1 MAKAMLSVG
10 VNVFL
15 FDYRGYGRSQGH
27 PDEQGTYLDAEAAYR
42 WLQQRG
48 FAAENII
55 LFGESLGG
63 GVVADLANR
72 LACGGVVLQSTFT
85 SISDV
90 GAELF
95 PWLPVRWLA
104 HIKYDTL
111 SKLPHIKVPV
121 LVMHSPADRLIRF
134 AHSQKNFNAA
144 NEPKLFCELE
154 GDHND
159 PLTNRS
165 RFIADIQRFLNLIA
179 ETRKDPLHV
188 RK

>member
-63 GVVADLANR
+63 GVVADLASR
-72 LACGGVVLQSTFT
+72 LVCGGVVLQSTFT
-85 SISDV
+85 SIVDV

-95 PWLPVRWLA
+95 RWLPVRWLA

-111 SKLPHIKVPV
+111 SKLPQIKVPV
-121 LVMHSPADRLIRF
+121 LVMHSRADRLIRF

-159 PLTNRS
+159 PLTNCS
-165 RFIADIQRFLNLIA
+165 RFIADIQSFLKLIA
-179 ETRKDPLHV
+179 ETRKDPLHI